1 MLGKC
6 TNPSCFA
13 SFRYLEEGMLFR
25 LETDRTQR
33 LPNPRVPEYYWLCR
47 SRSTAMTL
55 HISKEGNIVMMAL
68 PLPVQRGSHGPDFI
82 PSTKSGRTQPAAS
95 VRSDLV
101 LCGVAMRKS
110 DKWTVCPC
118 SCRNCSHR

>member
-33 LPNPRVPEYYWLCR
+33 LPNPRMPEYYWLCR
-47 SRSTAMTL
+47 SCSKAMTL

-68 PLPVQRGSHGPDFI
+68 PLPVQRRSHGPDFT
-82 PSTKSGRTQPAAS
+82 PSHRQKG
-95 VRSDLV
+95 LV
-101 LCGVAMRKS
+101 LSGVSFSTER
-110 DKWTVCPC
+110 
-118 SCRNCSHR
+118 HRRGPGYVG

>member
-82 PSTKSGRTQPAAS
+82 PSPRQKG
-95 VRSDLV
+95 LV
-101 LCGVAMRKS
+101 LSGVSFSTKR
-110 DKWTVCPC
+110 
-118 SCRNCSHR
+118 HRRGPGYVG